1 MPSIHPPF
9 TTPCL
14 DSGTIIPY
22 YPAMQKAALRPQP
35 AARPPGRP
43 REFDMDIALDR
54 AVRVFCERGYHATSI
69 GDLTAAMRLATGS
82 VYKAFRDKQAVFL
95 AAFERYAAVRREQTR
110 SAAARGANGRERL
123 RHMLLSYVEHS
134 QGIEGRRG
142 CIVVGGAVELA
153 ALDPDVRARV
163 NAQLET
169 NEAFIAGLIREGQAD
184 GSIPERRGRQNCC
197 RFIPPSTI
205 VEDDV
210 DFLVRFASCMRHSGT
225 PATKQSSA
233 STPRSVGIWP
243 LASA

>member
-1 MPSIHPPF
+1 
-9 TTPCL
+9 
-14 DSGTIIPY
+14 
-22 YPAMQKAALRPQP
+22 MQKAARRPEP

-43 REFDMDIALDR
+43 REFDMDTALDR

-95 AAFERYAAVRREQTR
+95 AAFERYATVRREQTR
-110 SAAARGANGRERL
+110 SAAARGTNGRERL

-184 GSIPERRGRQNCC
+184 GSIPAHVATDDTARLMICITQGMRVVGKARLPLDGER
-197 RFIPPSTI
+197 
-205 VEDDV
+205 
-210 DFLVRFASCMRHSGT
+210 LVGVAMKLLT
-225 PATKQSSA
+225 
-233 STPRSVGIWP
+233 
-243 LASA
+243 

>member
-1 MPSIHPPF
+1 
-9 TTPCL
+9 
-14 DSGTIIPY
+14 
-22 YPAMQKAALRPQP
+22 
-35 AARPPGRP
+35 
-43 REFDMDIALDR
+43 MDTALDR

-184 GSIPERRGRQNCC
+184 GSIPAHVAIDDTARLMICITQGMRVVGKARLPLDGER
-197 RFIPPSTI
+197 
-205 VEDDV
+205 
-210 DFLVRFASCMRHSGT
+210 LVGVAM
-225 PATKQSSA
+225 KL
-233 STPRSVGIWP
+233 
-243 LASA
+243 LA